1 MTETTGR
8 LGLADVLQHLGAE
21 LRSAQQRG
29 GGTIAWMTAE
39 VEMEVVVETSG
50 AGGAKFWVVNGEVG
64 RFVGTTTRLKVSLH
78 PHSDDGQP
86 DGVGM

>member
-1 MTETTGR
+1 
-8 LGLADVLQHLGAE
+8 
-21 LRSAQQRG
+21 
-29 GGTIAWMTAE
+29 MTAE